1 MKYQAIEIDKF
12 AIKVSDDNHEGIVRY
27 HDVRDV
33 TGEMLG
39 KVDFFCGGS
48 PCQGFSFSGKQLAF
62 DDPRSVLFF
71 EYVRLLNELREI
83 NPEMQWMLENVNM
96 KKEFENIITETLGV
110 NPLKVNSAIFCPQ
123 NRVRNYWCSW
133 YVDPSRFVDRH
144 RYINDILD
152 LESEEQIKTYTP
164 KVRGSRSENCHEV
177 GHADDINGHDILKRI
192 YSPLAK
198 APTLN
203 TMGGGN
209 RHPKVALTE
218 PEWNSASIRNRR
230 LDANGVRKDDQLDL
244 DLVPCLEVKGE
255 KKSNALTTVQK
266 DNLASNLPQGR
277 YPLKK
282 AFDIPREVLKDNE
295 RQRRVYETD
304 SKSPSLLARSDSP
317 KIRPI
322 ADIVGGQG
330 KDLLR
335 ADIEKSS
342 TLLARDYKGFGNQGM
357 TGVRT
362 SEYYKWRRLSVVECS
377 RLQGLPDDY
386 CKSVSKSQGYR
397 QLGNGFQVDTIF
409 ELLKQL
415 PKDTPLDNVASAFD
429 GISCLKVALDQYEE
443 WRSYG

>member
-1 MKYQAIEIDKF
+1 MKYTAIEIDKF
-12 AIKVSDDNHEGIVRY
+12 AVKVSDDNHEGIVRY
-27 HDVRDV
+27 YDVREV
-33 TGEMLG
+33 RGEMLG

-83 NPEMQWMLENVNM
+83 NPDMVWMLENVNM
-96 KKEFENIITETLGV
+96 KKEFEQIITETVGV
-110 NPLKVNSAIFCPQ
+110 NPIRVNSAIFSPQ
-123 NRVRNYWCSW
+123 NRIRNYWLSW
-133 YVDPSRFVDRH
+133 KVNPLLFVDRE
-144 RYINDILD
+144 RYIHHILQPD
-152 LESEEQIKTYTP
+152 SEEEIRTYTP
-164 KVRGSRSENCHEV
+164 RDQGSSSDNCRQV

-192 YSPLAK
+192 YSPNAK

-209 RHPKVALTE
+209 RHPKVAITE
-218 PEWNSASIRNRR
+218 PEWSSASIRNRR
-230 LDANGVRKDDQLDL
+230 LDENGVRKDDQMELA
-244 DLVPCLEVKGE
+244 LVPCLEVKGE

-266 DNLASNLPQGR
+266 DNLATTLPQGR
-277 YPLKK
+277 Y
-282 AFDIPREVLKDNE
+282 
-295 RQRRVYETD
+295 
-304 SKSPSLLARSDSP
+304 
-317 KIRPI
+317 PI

-330 KDLLR
+330 KQLLKPNI
-335 ADIEKSS
+335 AKAA

-362 SEYYKWRRLSVVECS
+362 TDPHTWRRLSVVECS

-386 CKSVSKSQGYR
+386 CKSVSKSQGYK

-415 PKDTPLDNVASAFD
+415 PKDTPMDNVVSAFD
-429 GISCLKVALDQYEE
+429 GISCLKVALDQYKEWSNEE
-443 WRSYG
+443 T

>member
-1 MKYQAIEIDKF
+1 MKYTAIEIDKF
-12 AIKVSDDNHEGIVRY
+12 AVAVSDDNHEGIVRY
-27 HDVRDV
+27 HDVREV
-33 TGEMLG
+33 KGEMLG

-83 NPEMQWMLENVNM
+83 NPDMVWMLENVMM
-96 KKEFENIITETLGV
+96 KKEFENIITETVGV
-110 NPLKVNSAIFCPQ
+110 NPIRVNSATFSPQ
-123 NRVRNYWCSW
+123 NRIRNYWLSW
-133 YVDPSRFVDRH
+133 KVNPLLFVDRE
-144 RYINDILD
+144 RYIHHILQPD
-152 LESEEQIKTYTP
+152 SEEEIRTYTP
-164 KVRGSRSENCHEV
+164 RDQGSSSDNCRQV

-192 YSPLAK
+192 YSPNAK

-209 RHPKVALTE
+209 RHPKVAITE
-218 PEWNSASIRNRR
+218 PEWSSASIRNRR
-230 LDANGVRKDDQLDL
+230 LDENGVRKDDQLEL
-244 DLVPCLEVKGE
+244 ALVPCLEVKGE

-266 DNLASNLPQGR
+266 DNLAATLPQGR
-277 YPLKK
+277 Y
-282 AFDIPREVLKDNE
+282 
-295 RQRRVYETD
+295 
-304 SKSPSLLARSDSP
+304 
-317 KIRPI
+317 PI

-330 KDLLR
+330 KQLLKPNI
-335 ADIEKSS
+335 AKAA

-362 SEYYKWRRLSVVECS
+362 TDPHTWRRLSVVECS

-386 CKSVSKSQGYR
+386 CKSVSKSQGYK

-415 PKDTPLDNVASAFD
+415 PKDTPMDNVVSAFD
-429 GISCLKVALDQYEE
+429 GISCLKVALDQYKDWVNEE
-443 WRSYG
+443 T

>member
-1 MKYQAIEIDKF
+1 MKYTAIEIDKF
-12 AIKVSDDNHEGIVRY
+12 AVAVSDDNHEGIVRY
-27 HDVRDV
+27 YDVREV
-33 TGEMLG
+33 KGEMLG

-83 NPEMQWMLENVNM
+83 NPDMVWMLENVMM
-96 KKEFENIITETLGV
+96 KKEFEHIITETVGV
-110 NPLKVNSAIFCPQ
+110 NPIRVNSALFSPQ
-123 NRVRNYWCSW
+123 NRIRNYWLSW
-133 YVDPSRFVDRH
+133 KVNPLLFVDRE
-144 RYINDILD
+144 RYIHHILQPD
-152 LESEEQIKTYTP
+152 SEEEIRTYTP
-164 KVRGSRSENCHEV
+164 RDQGSSSDNCRQV

-192 YSPLAK
+192 YSPNAK

-209 RHPKVALTE
+209 RHPKVAITE
-218 PEWNSASIRNRR
+218 PEWSSASIRNRR
-230 LDANGVRKDDQLDL
+230 LDENGVRKDDQLEL
-244 DLVPCLEVKGE
+244 ALVPCLEVKGE

-266 DNLASNLPQGR
+266 DNLATTLPQGR
-277 YPLKK
+277 Y
-282 AFDIPREVLKDNE
+282 
-295 RQRRVYETD
+295 
-304 SKSPSLLARSDSP
+304 
-317 KIRPI
+317 PI

-330 KDLLR
+330 KQLLKPNI
-335 ADIEKSS
+335 AKAA

-362 SEYYKWRRLSVVECS
+362 TDPHTWRRLSVVECS

-386 CKSVSKSQGYR
+386 CKSVSKSQGYK

-415 PKDTPLDNVASAFD
+415 PKDTSIDNVVSAFD
-429 GISCLKVALDQYEE
+429 GISCLKVALDQYKE
-443 WRSYG
+443 WKNEKNEAFSCRT

>member
-1 MKYQAIEIDKF
+1 MRYTAIEIDKF
-12 AIKVSDDNHEGIVRY
+12 AVKVSDDNHEGIVRY
-27 HDVRDV
+27 YDVREV
-33 TGEMLG
+33 KGEMLG

-83 NPEMQWMLENVNM
+83 NPDMVWMLENVMM
-96 KKEFENIITETLGV
+96 KKEFEHIITETVGV
-110 NPLKVNSAIFCPQ
+110 NPIRVNSALFSPQ
-123 NRVRNYWCSW
+123 NRIRNYWLSW
-133 YVDPSRFVDRH
+133 KVNPLLFVDRE
-144 RYINDILD
+144 RYIHHILQPD
-152 LESEEQIKTYTP
+152 SEEEIRTYTP
-164 KVRGSRSENCHEV
+164 RDQGSSSDNCRQV

-192 YSPLAK
+192 YSPNAK

-209 RHPKVALTE
+209 RHPKVAITE
-218 PEWNSASIRNRR
+218 PEWSSASIRNRR
-230 LDANGVRKDDQLDL
+230 LDENGVRKDDQLEL
-244 DLVPCLEVKGE
+244 ALVPCLEVKGE

-266 DNLASNLPQGR
+266 DNLATTLPQGR
-277 YPLKK
+277 Y
-282 AFDIPREVLKDNE
+282 
-295 RQRRVYETD
+295 
-304 SKSPSLLARSDSP
+304 
-317 KIRPI
+317 PI

-330 KDLLR
+330 KQLLKPNI
-335 ADIEKSS
+335 AKAA

-362 SEYYKWRRLSVVECS
+362 TDPHTWRRLSVVECS

-386 CKSVSKSQGYR
+386 CKSVSKSQGYK

-415 PKDTPLDNVASAFD
+415 PKDTPLDNVVSAFD
-429 GISCLKVALDQYEE
+429 GISCLKVALDQYKDWVNEE
-443 WRSYG
+443 T

>member
-1 MKYQAIEIDKF
+1 MKYTAIEIDKF
-12 AIKVSDDNHEGIVRY
+12 AVAVSDDNHEGIVRY
-27 HDVRDV
+27 YDVREV
-33 TGEMLG
+33 KGEMLG

-83 NPEMQWMLENVNM
+83 NPDMVWMLENVVM
-96 KKEFENIITETLGV
+96 KKEFEHIITETVGV
-110 NPLKVNSAIFCPQ
+110 NPIRVNSAIFSPQ
-123 NRVRNYWCSW
+123 NRIRNYWLSW
-133 YVDPSRFVDRH
+133 KVNPLLFVDRE
-144 RYINDILD
+144 RYIHHILQPD
-152 LESEEQIKTYTP
+152 SEEEIRTYTP
-164 KVRGSRSENCHEV
+164 RDQGSSSDNCRQV

-192 YSPLAK
+192 YSPNAK

-209 RHPKVALTE
+209 RHPKVAITE
-218 PEWNSASIRNRR
+218 PEWSSASIRNRR
-230 LDANGVRKDDQLDL
+230 LDERGVRKDDQLEL
-244 DLVPCLEVKGE
+244 ALVPCLEVKGE

-266 DNLASNLPQGR
+266 DNLATTLPQGR
-277 YPLKK
+277 Y
-282 AFDIPREVLKDNE
+282 
-295 RQRRVYETD
+295 
-304 SKSPSLLARSDSP
+304 
-317 KIRPI
+317 PI

-330 KDLLR
+330 KQLLKPNI
-335 ADIEKSS
+335 AKAA

-362 SEYYKWRRLSVVECS
+362 TDPHTWRRLSVVECS

-386 CKSVSKSQGYR
+386 CKSVSKSQGYK

-415 PKDTPLDNVASAFD
+415 PKDTSIDNVVSAFD
-429 GISCLKVALDQYEE
+429 GISCLKVALDQYKE
-443 WRSYG
+443 WKNET

>member
-1 MKYQAIEIDKF
+1 MKYTAIEIDKF
-12 AIKVSDDNHEGIVRY
+12 AVAVSDDNHEGIVRY
-27 HDVRDV
+27 YDVREV
-33 TGEMLG
+33 KGEMLG

-83 NPEMQWMLENVNM
+83 NPDMVWMLENVMM
-96 KKEFENIITETLGV
+96 KKEFEHIITETVGV
-110 NPLKVNSAIFCPQ
+110 NPIRVNSALFSPQ
-123 NRVRNYWCSW
+123 NRIRNYWLSW
-133 YVDPSRFVDRH
+133 KVNPLLFVDRE
-144 RYINDILD
+144 RYIHHILQPD
-152 LESEEQIKTYTP
+152 SEEEIRTYTP
-164 KVRGSRSENCHEV
+164 RDQGSSSDNCRQV

-192 YSPLAK
+192 YSPNAK

-209 RHPKVALTE
+209 RHPKVAMTE
-218 PEWNSASIRNRR
+218 PEWSSASIRNRR
-230 LDANGVRKDDQLDL
+230 LDENGVRKDDQLEL
-244 DLVPCLEVKGE
+244 ALVPCLEVKGE

-266 DNLASNLPQGR
+266 DNLATTLPQGR
-277 YPLKK
+277 Y
-282 AFDIPREVLKDNE
+282 
-295 RQRRVYETD
+295 
-304 SKSPSLLARSDSP
+304 
-317 KIRPI
+317 PI

-330 KDLLR
+330 KQLLKPNI
-335 ADIEKSS
+335 AKAA

-362 SEYYKWRRLSVVECS
+362 TDPHTWRRLSVVECS

-386 CKSVSKSQGYR
+386 CKSVSKSQGYK

-415 PKDTPLDNVASAFD
+415 PKDTPLDNVVSAFD
-429 GISCLKVALDQYEE
+429 GISCLKVALDQYKE
-443 WRSYG
+443 WKNET

>member
-1 MKYQAIEIDKF
+1 MQYTAIEIDKF
-12 AIKVSDDNHEGIVRY
+12 AVKVSDDNHKGIVRY
-27 HDVRDV
+27 YDVREV
-33 TGEMLG
+33 KGEMLG

-83 NPEMQWMLENVNM
+83 NPDMVWMLENVMM
-96 KKEFENIITETLGV
+96 KKEFEHIITETVGV
-110 NPLKVNSAIFCPQ
+110 NPIRVNSALFSPQ
-123 NRVRNYWCSW
+123 NRIRNYWLSW
-133 YVDPSRFVDRH
+133 KVNPLLFVDRE
-144 RYINDILD
+144 RYIHHILQPD
-152 LESEEQIKTYTP
+152 SEEEIRTYTP
-164 KVRGSRSENCHEV
+164 RDQGSSSDNCRQV

-192 YSPLAK
+192 YSPNAK

-209 RHPKVALTE
+209 RHPKVAITE
-218 PEWNSASIRNRR
+218 PEWSSASIRNRR
-230 LDANGVRKDDQLDL
+230 LDENGVRKDDQMELA
-244 DLVPCLEVKGE
+244 LVPCLEVKGE

-266 DNLASNLPQGR
+266 DNLATTLPQGR
-277 YPLKK
+277 Y
-282 AFDIPREVLKDNE
+282 
-295 RQRRVYETD
+295 
-304 SKSPSLLARSDSP
+304 
-317 KIRPI
+317 PI

-330 KDLLR
+330 KQLLKPNI
-335 ADIEKSS
+335 AKAA

-362 SEYYKWRRLSVVECS
+362 TDPHTWRRLSVVECS

-386 CKSVSKSQGYR
+386 CKSVSKSQGYK

-415 PKDTPLDNVASAFD
+415 PKDTPLDNVVSAFD
-429 GISCLKVALDQYEE
+429 GISCLKVALDQYKEWSNEE
-443 WRSYG
+443 T

>member
-1 MKYQAIEIDKF
+1 MKYTAIEIDKF
-12 AIKVSDDNHEGIVRY
+12 AVKVSDDNHEGIVRY
-27 HDVRDV
+27 YDVREV
-33 TGEMLG
+33 RGEMLG

-71 EYVRLLNELREI
+71 EYVRLLNELKEI
-83 NPEMQWMLENVNM
+83 NPDMVWMLENVNM
-96 KKEFENIITETLGV
+96 KKEFENIITETVGV
-110 NPLKVNSAIFCPQ
+110 NPIRVNSSIFSPQ
-123 NRVRNYWCSW
+123 NRIRNYWLSW
-133 YVDPSRFVDRH
+133 KVNPLLFVDRE
-144 RYINDILD
+144 RYIHHILQPD
-152 LESEEQIKTYTP
+152 SEEEIRTYTP
-164 KVRGSRSENCHEV
+164 RDQGSSSDNCRQV

-192 YSPLAK
+192 YSPNAK

-209 RHPKVALTE
+209 RHPKVAVTE
-218 PEWNSASIRNRR
+218 PQWSSASIRNRR
-230 LDANGVRKDDQLDL
+230 LDENGVRKDDQMELA
-244 DLVPCLEVKGE
+244 LVPCLEVKGE

-266 DNLASNLPQGR
+266 DNLATTLPQGR
-277 YPLKK
+277 Y
-282 AFDIPREVLKDNE
+282 
-295 RQRRVYETD
+295 
-304 SKSPSLLARSDSP
+304 
-317 KIRPI
+317 PI

-330 KDLLR
+330 KNLLKPN
-335 ADIEKSS
+335 IQKSS

-362 SEYYKWRRLSVVECS
+362 SDPFTWRRLSVVECS

-386 CKSVSKSQGYR
+386 CKSVSKSQGYK

-429 GISCLKVALDQYEE
+429 GISCLKVALDQYKE
-443 WRSYG
+443 WKNEDI

>member
-1 MKYQAIEIDKF
+1 MKYTAIEIDKF
-12 AIKVSDDNHEGIVRY
+12 AVAVSDDNHEGIVRY
-27 HDVRDV
+27 YDVREV
-33 TGEMLG
+33 KGEMLG

-83 NPEMQWMLENVNM
+83 NPDMVWMLENVMM
-96 KKEFENIITETLGV
+96 KKEFEHIITETVGV
-110 NPLKVNSAIFCPQ
+110 NPIRVNSAIFCPQ
-123 NRVRNYWCSW
+123 NRIRNYWLSW
-133 YVDPSRFVDRH
+133 KVNPLLFVDRE
-144 RYINDILD
+144 RYIHHILQPD
-152 LESEEQIKTYTP
+152 SEEEIRTYTP
-164 KVRGSRSENCHEV
+164 RDQGSSSDNCRQV

-192 YSPLAK
+192 YSPNAK

-209 RHPKVALTE
+209 RHPKVAITE
-218 PEWNSASIRNRR
+218 PEWSSASIRNRR
-230 LDANGVRKDDQLDL
+230 LDENGVRKDDQMELA
-244 DLVPCLEVKGE
+244 LVPCLEVKGE

-266 DNLASNLPQGR
+266 DNLATTLPQGR
-277 YPLKK
+277 Y
-282 AFDIPREVLKDNE
+282 
-295 RQRRVYETD
+295 
-304 SKSPSLLARSDSP
+304 
-317 KIRPI
+317 PI

-330 KDLLR
+330 KQLLKPNI
-335 ADIEKSS
+335 AKAA

-362 SEYYKWRRLSVVECS
+362 TDPHTWRRLSVVECS

-386 CKSVSKSQGYR
+386 CKSVSKSQGYK

-415 PKDTPLDNVASAFD
+415 PKDTPLDNVVSAFD
-429 GISCLKVALDQYEE
+429 GISCLKVALDQYKE
-443 WRSYG
+443 WKND

>member
-1 MKYQAIEIDKF
+1 MKYTAIEIDKF
-12 AIKVSDDNHEGIVRY
+12 AVAVSDDNHEGIVRY
-27 HDVRDV
+27 YDVREV
-33 TGEMLG
+33 KGEMLG

-83 NPEMQWMLENVNM
+83 NPDMVWMLENVMM
-96 KKEFENIITETLGV
+96 KKEFEHIITETVGV
-110 NPLKVNSAIFCPQ
+110 NPIRVNSALFSPQ
-123 NRVRNYWCSW
+123 NRIRNYWLSW
-133 YVDPSRFVDRH
+133 KVNPLLFVDRE
-144 RYINDILD
+144 RYIHHILQPD
-152 LESEEQIKTYTP
+152 SEEEIRTYTP
-164 KVRGSRSENCHEV
+164 RDQGSSSDNCRQV

-192 YSPLAK
+192 YSPNAK

-209 RHPKVALTE
+209 RHPKVAITE
-218 PEWNSASIRNRR
+218 PEWSSASIRNRR
-230 LDANGVRKDDQLDL
+230 LDENGVRKDDQMELA
-244 DLVPCLEVKGE
+244 LVPCLEVKGE

-266 DNLASNLPQGR
+266 DNLATTLPQGR
-277 YPLKK
+277 Y
-282 AFDIPREVLKDNE
+282 
-295 RQRRVYETD
+295 
-304 SKSPSLLARSDSP
+304 
-317 KIRPI
+317 PI

-330 KDLLR
+330 KQLLKPNI
-335 ADIEKSS
+335 AKAA

-362 SEYYKWRRLSVVECS
+362 TDPHTWRRLSVVECS

-386 CKSVSKSQGYR
+386 CKSVSKSQGYK

-415 PKDTPLDNVASAFD
+415 PKDTPLDNVVSAFD
-429 GISCLKVALDQYEE
+429 GISCLKVALDQYKEWSNEE
-443 WRSYG
+443 T

>member
-1 MKYQAIEIDKF
+1 MKYTAIEIDKF
-12 AIKVSDDNHEGIVRY
+12 AVAVSDDNHEGIVRY
-27 HDVRDV
+27 HDVREV
-33 TGEMLG
+33 KGEMLG

-83 NPEMQWMLENVNM
+83 NPDMVWMLENVMM
-96 KKEFENIITETLGV
+96 KKEFENIITETVGV
-110 NPLKVNSAIFCPQ
+110 NPIRVNSATFSPQ
-123 NRVRNYWCSW
+123 NRIRNYWLSW
-133 YVDPSRFVDRH
+133 KVNPLLFVDRE
-144 RYINDILD
+144 RYIHHILQPD
-152 LESEEQIKTYTP
+152 SEEEIRTYTP
-164 KVRGSRSENCHEV
+164 RDQGSSSDNCRQV

-192 YSPLAK
+192 YSPNAK

-209 RHPKVALTE
+209 RHPKVAITE
-218 PEWNSASIRNRR
+218 PEWSSASIRNRR
-230 LDANGVRKDDQLDL
+230 LDENGVRKDDQMELA
-244 DLVPCLEVKGE
+244 LVPCLEVKGE

-266 DNLASNLPQGR
+266 DNLATTLPQGR
-277 YPLKK
+277 Y
-282 AFDIPREVLKDNE
+282 
-295 RQRRVYETD
+295 
-304 SKSPSLLARSDSP
+304 
-317 KIRPI
+317 PI

-330 KDLLR
+330 KQLLKPNI
-335 ADIEKSS
+335 AKAA

-362 SEYYKWRRLSVVECS
+362 TDPHTWRRLSVVECS

-386 CKSVSKSQGYR
+386 CKSVSKSQGYK

-415 PKDTPLDNVASAFD
+415 PKDTPLDNVVSAFD
-429 GISCLKVALDQYEE
+429 GISCLKVALDQYKE
-443 WRSYG
+443 WRNEET

>member
-1 MKYQAIEIDKF
+1 MKYTAIEIDKF
-12 AIKVSDDNHEGIVRY
+12 AVKVSDDNHEGIVRY
-27 HDVRDV
+27 YDVREV
-33 TGEMLG
+33 RGEMLG

-71 EYVRLLNELREI
+71 EYVRLLNELKEI
-83 NPEMQWMLENVNM
+83 NPDMVWMLENVNM
-96 KKEFENIITETLGV
+96 KKEFENIITETVGV
-110 NPLKVNSAIFCPQ
+110 NPIRVNSSIFCPQ
-123 NRVRNYWCSW
+123 NRIRNYWLSW
-133 YVDPSRFVDRH
+133 KVNPLLFVDRE
-144 RYINDILD
+144 RYIHHILQPD
-152 LESEEQIKTYTP
+152 SEEEIRTYTP
-164 KVRGSRSENCHEV
+164 RDQGSSSDNCRQV

-192 YSPLAK
+192 YSPNAK

-209 RHPKVALTE
+209 RHPKVAVTE
-218 PEWNSASIRNRR
+218 PQWSSASIRNRR
-230 LDANGVRKDDQLDL
+230 LDERGVRKDDQMELA
-244 DLVPCLEVKGE
+244 LVPCLEVKGE

-266 DNLASNLPQGR
+266 DNLATTLPQGR
-277 YPLKK
+277 Y
-282 AFDIPREVLKDNE
+282 
-295 RQRRVYETD
+295 
-304 SKSPSLLARSDSP
+304 
-317 KIRPI
+317 PI

-330 KDLLR
+330 KQLLKPNISK
-335 ADIEKSS
+335 AA

-362 SEYYKWRRLSVVECS
+362 SDPYTWRRLSVVECS

-386 CKSVSKSQGYR
+386 CKSVSKSQGYK

-429 GISCLKVALDQYEE
+429 GISCLKVALDQYKEWSNEE
-443 WRSYG
+443 T

>member
-1 MKYQAIEIDKF
+1 MKYTAIEIDKF
-12 AIKVSDDNHEGIVRY
+12 AVKVSDDNHEGIVRY
-27 HDVRDV
+27 YDVREV
-33 TGEMLG
+33 RGEMLG

-83 NPEMQWMLENVNM
+83 NPDMVWMLENVNM
-96 KKEFENIITETLGV
+96 KKEFENIITETVGV
-110 NPLKVNSAIFCPQ
+110 NPIRVNSSIFSPQ
-123 NRVRNYWCSW
+123 NRIRNYWLSW
-133 YVDPSRFVDRH
+133 KVNPLLFVDRE
-144 RYINDILD
+144 RYIHHILQPD
-152 LESEEQIKTYTP
+152 SEEEIRTYTP
-164 KVRGSRSENCHEV
+164 RDQGSSSDNCRQV

-192 YSPLAK
+192 YSPNAK

-209 RHPKVALTE
+209 RHPKVAMTE
-218 PEWNSASIRNRR
+218 PQWSSASIRNRR
-230 LDANGVRKDDQLDL
+230 LDENGVRKDDQMELS
-244 DLVPCLEVKGE
+244 LVPCLEVKGE

-266 DNLASNLPQGR
+266 DNLASTLPQGR
-277 YPLKK
+277 Y
-282 AFDIPREVLKDNE
+282 
-295 RQRRVYETD
+295 
-304 SKSPSLLARSDSP
+304 
-317 KIRPI
+317 PI

-335 ADIEKSS
+335 ANIEKSS
-342 TLLARDYKGFGNQGM
+342 TLWARDYKGFGNQGM

-362 SEYYKWRRLSVVECS
+362 SEFYKWRRLSVVECS

-415 PKDTPLDNVASAFD
+415 PKDTPLDNVASAFV

-443 WRSYG
+443 WRSHG